1 MNFEKNLEKY
11 AELAVKIG
19 VNVQSGQTLVI
30 NAPIETAEF
39 VRKIVKKAYECGA
52 KNVHID
58 WADEECTLIKYLN
71 APDEA
76 FNEYPMWL
84 AKGYEDMAK
93 EGAAFLNIY
102 AQNPDLLKDA
112 DPTRVA
118 NAQKASGIAR
128 KKWREYVLADKC
140 RWSIVSVPTKE
151 WSAKIF
157 PGLSEEERTQK
168 LWDAIFK
175 VTRVDQED
183 PIESW
188 KNHTIDLEKRMNFLN
203 EKKFKK
209 LYFKSPKTDLTIE
222 LPKGH
227 IWSGGASKDPND
239 IDFIANIPTEEIFS
253 MPSKFGVNG
262 VVSSTKP
269 LIYGGNTIEN
279 FTLTFKDGKIV
290 EFTAQ
295 KGYETLANLIDTD
308 EGSHYLGEVALV
320 PFRSPISDT
329 NIIFYNTL
337 YDENASCHLAIG
349 SAYLGCIEG
358 GTNMSKEEKEANGV
372 NDSLTHVDF
381 MVGSSDMNIIGETYD
396 GENIQVFKDG
406 NWAF

>member
-1 MNFEKNLEKY
+1 MVLEKNLEKY
-11 AELAVKIG
+11 AELAVKVG
-19 VNVQSGQTLVI
+19 VNIQPMQTLVI
-30 NAPIETAEF
+30 NAPIETAPF
-39 VRKIVKKAYECGA
+39 VRKIAKKAYGCGA
-52 KNVHID
+52 KNVHIE
-58 WADEECTLIKYLN
+58 WSDEECTLIKYLN

-93 EGAAFLNIY
+93 EGAAFLSIY
-102 AQNPDLLKDA
+102 AQNPDLLKDV
-112 DPTRVA
+112 DPKRVA
-118 NAQKASGIAR
+118 NAQKSSGIAR
-128 KKWREYVLADKC
+128 KKWREYVSADKC

-157 PGLSEEERTQK
+157 PGFSEEERTQK

-183 PIESW
+183 PVESW
-188 KNHTIDLEKRMNFLN
+188 KKHTDDLKNRMNFLN

-222 LPKGH
+222 LPKDH
-227 IWSGGASKDPND
+227 IWSGGASQDPNG

-269 LIYGGNTIEN
+269 LIYGGNTIDN
-279 FTLTFKDGKIV
+279 FTITFKDGKIV
-290 EFTAQ
+290 EFTAE

-320 PFRSPISDT
+320 PFKSPISDT
-329 NIIFYNTL
+329 NIVFYNTL

-349 SAYLGCIEG
+349 SAYLGCIENG
-358 GTNMSKEEKEANGV
+358 VNMSKEEKEASGV

-396 GENIQVFKDG
+396 GASIDIFKDG

>member
-102 AQNPDLLKDA
+102 AQNPDLLKDV